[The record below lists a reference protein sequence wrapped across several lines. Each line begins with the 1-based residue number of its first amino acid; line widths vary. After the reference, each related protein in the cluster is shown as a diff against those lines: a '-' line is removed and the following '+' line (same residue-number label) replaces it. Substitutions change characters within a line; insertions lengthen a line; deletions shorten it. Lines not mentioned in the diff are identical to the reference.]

1 MVTTYDSFV
10 YLTLTECQPLRLIK
24 SFDHVFFLLF
34 SPPWLSLKQWNVVD
48 FGNFPHH
55 LWPRTRLIVRKN
67 EGMGFLTNTVPCIFL
82 SLEVN
87 VKNSV
92 NFLLFLLLFIIKKN
106 VLKRDYGRLFTFPYQ
121 IYHQA
126 HKETKIGPRFV
137 QCLTTAPVSSASA
150 GIFIM
155 IIFQSI
161 QVATVQLNKV
171 IKIEYNFSVSLL
183 NDIAHEYPI
192 LVKVISFR
200 SYAVQSLTVVSMNIE
215 KSIYNTIFSV
225 RVQYNKN
232 RFVIFVHN
240 FSSIFRTK
248 KRNLVWGEE
257 EGCIQFAF
265 QFNIDFR
272 HLGTCI

>member
-55 LWPRTRLIVRKN
+55 LWPRTGLIVRKN
-67 EGMGFLTNTVPCIFL
+67 EGKGFLTNTVPCIFL

-232 RFVIFVHN
+232 RFCDICSLFQQYFPYKETKSCLGGGGGVY
-240 FSSIFRTK
+240 SIC
-248 KRNLVWGEE
+248 VP
-257 EGCIQFAF
+257 
-265 QFNIDFR
+265 
-272 HLGTCI
+272 